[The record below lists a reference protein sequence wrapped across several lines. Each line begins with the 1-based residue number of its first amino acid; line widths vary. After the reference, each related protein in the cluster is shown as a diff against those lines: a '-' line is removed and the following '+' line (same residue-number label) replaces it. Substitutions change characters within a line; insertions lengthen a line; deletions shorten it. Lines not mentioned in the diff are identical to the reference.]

1 MFTDIFG
8 KQYKRNPNLINTNYS
23 FTECNTLHNALCGL
37 SYTED
42 EFKYLVKPVLDKLS
56 IYDNCFLKAELEF
69 IRKALENLGLTEYS
83 KILSKT
89 NKYLEED
96 NIEKNRRKAEL

>member
-8 KQYKRNPNLINTNYS
+8 KQYKRNPNLIDTDYS

-37 SYTED
+37 GYTED

-56 IYDNCFLKAELEF
+56 IYDNCFLHAELKF
-69 IRKALENLGLTEYS
+69 IRKALENLGLAEYS
-83 KILSKT
+83 KILNKT